1 MTGVAVR
8 HSESVAGQVVVG
20 VSDSLGGLAALRAA
34 AEQARRSGRVL
45 VAVLAWEPPEGEG
58 MYARRPDRQW
68 ARYWHG
74 EARARLDRA
83 FAEALGGPP
92 RDVDLV
98 RRVVRAGPG
107 RALRDAVAGPDDLLV
122 IGVHARRMW
131 RGRIHR
137 YVVAHAGCPVL
148 TVPAPPLARH
158 GLRRVTAGDFA
169 AVGAGRPD
177 GGSAAHQAACGG
189 RGDRRRA

>member
-1 MTGVAVR
+1 MSAVEAR
-8 HSESVAGQVVVG
+8 RPEGTIGQVVVG

-58 MYARRPDRQW
+58 LYARRPDRQW
-68 ARYWHG
+68 ARHWHG

-98 RRVVRAGPG
+98 RGVVRARPG

-122 IGVHARRMW
+122 IGVRPRP
-131 RGRIHR
+131 RG
-137 YVVAHAGCPVL
+137 G
-148 TVPAPPLARH
+148 
-158 GLRRVTAGDFA
+158 
-169 AVGAGRPD
+169 GRGHPD
-177 GGSAAHQAACGG
+177 GGAPPPGPG
-189 RGDRRRA
+189 RHRGAPPQG

>member
-1 MTGVAVR
+1 MTGVAAR
-8 HSESVAGQVVVG
+8 RSESVAGQVVVG

-45 VAVLAWEPPEGEG
+45 VAVHAWEPPEGEG
-58 MYARRPDRQW
+58 LYARRPDRQW
-68 ARYWHG
+68 ARHWHG

-98 RRVVRAGPG
+98 RRVVRAKPG
-107 RALRDAVAGPDDLLV
+107 RALCDAVAGPDDLLV
-122 IGVHARRMW
+122 IGVHPRRMW

-158 GLRRVTAGDFA
+158 ELRALRRASAHDFA
-169 AVGAGRPD
+169 AAGPA
-177 GGSAAHQAACGG
+177 G
-189 RGDRRRA
+189 

>member
-1 MTGVAVR
+1 MSAIEAR
-8 HSESVAGQVVVG
+8 RSEETAGQVVVG

-58 MYARRPDRQW
+58 LYARRPDPRW
-68 ARYWHG
+68 ARHWHG

-92 RDVDLV
+92 QDVDLV
-98 RRVVRAGPG
+98 RRVVRARPG
-107 RALRDAVAGPDDLLV
+107 RALCEAVTGPDDLLV
-122 IGVHARRMW
+122 IGVHPRRMW

-137 YVVAHAGCPVL
+137 YVVTHAGCPVL

-158 GLRRVTAGDFA
+158 ELRALRRASAHDFA
-169 AVGAGRPD
+169 AAGPA
-177 GGSAAHQAACGG
+177 G
-189 RGDRRRA
+189 